1 MTYLPSCN
9 NITTTLFSYIL
20 KTVVFSSYS
29 GTANML
35 LHKKNQKMVIA
46 GILLWL
52 DGAYTCIINLRKS
65 NCINLPSQRTLRDY
79 THFVDSVSGFTDDL
93 DSQLV
98 QDSKLTSLKEHEKYV
113 GLIGD
118 EMHVKQ
124 GLVYDKNT
132 WDLIGYCNLG
142 SINNHLTQLE
152 HQYSNNTQST
162 NLATTIMVLM
172 IRGLFNSFTFPYA
185 SFPTS
190 NLAGEQMVPIFY
202 EAIMRI
208 ERCGLK
214 VVSITLDGNSVNM
227 KFIKLVGNQATPAK
241 HKFCNPLS
249 ENNREVYLFSDPPH
263 LLKTAH
269 NCLSNP
275 NRQMKVNN
283 LCQNIHCIHMSIK
296 ISLTENQSLGNYI
309 KQLYEIATKTT
320 GVTTLPKLK
329 YELISIHSQRWESI
343 WQQK

>member
-1 MTYLPSCN
+1 M
-9 NITTTLFSYIL
+9 
-20 KTVVFSSYS
+20 
-29 GTANML
+29 
-35 LHKKNQKMVIA
+35 
-46 GILLWL
+46 
-52 DGAYTCIINLRKS
+52 
-65 NCINLPSQRTLRDY
+65 
-79 THFVDSVSGFTDDL
+79 
-93 DSQLV
+93 
-98 QDSKLTSLKEHEKYV
+98 KEHEKYV

-132 WDLIGYCNLG
+132 GDLIGYCNLG
-142 SINNHLTQLE
+142 DINNHLTQLE
-152 HQYSNNTQST
+152 RQYSNKTQST

-214 VVSITLDGNSVNM
+214 VVSITLDGNSVNR
-227 KFIKLVGNQATPAK
+227 KFIKLVGNQATPVK

-263 LLKTAH
+263 LLKTAC
-269 NCLSNP
+269 NCPSNP

-296 ISLTENQSLGNYI
+296 ISLTEDQSLGNISRNYMRLQP
-309 KQLYEIATKTT
+309 KQL
-320 GVTTLPKLK
+320 G
-329 YELISIHSQRWESI
+329 
-343 WQQK
+343 